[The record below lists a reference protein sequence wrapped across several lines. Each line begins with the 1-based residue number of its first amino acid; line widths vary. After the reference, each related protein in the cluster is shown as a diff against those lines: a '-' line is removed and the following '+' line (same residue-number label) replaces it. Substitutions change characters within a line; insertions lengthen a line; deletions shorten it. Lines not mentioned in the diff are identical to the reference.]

1 MNLTEKQK
9 QLAASII
16 DRDFSTMDMIEL
28 FIDLHNTGE
37 SETPTYKLI
46 KDEFDV
52 RVLTHRKY
60 DYRLYSFHMEKLL
73 NLFFH
78 QFVFSVFMKKYH
90 KQVVEAISSQPLFD
104 DEYMC
109 KYNEFSSSIA
119 EDILEELNIP
129 YSWNDT
135 DDCDC

>member
-73 NLFFH
+73 NRFFH
-78 QFVFSVFMKKYH
+78 EFVFSVFIRKYH
-90 KQVVEAISSQPLFD
+90 KQVVEAINSQPLYD

-119 EDILEELNIP
+119 EEILEELNIP